1 MSPIIAPWRKH
12 PDHNCPIHLR
22 LTAPRPPN
30 VNDNYERARDHKRKV
45 LADQVKSEGFNIKV
59 QQVGVVIGLRASGMT
74 LEQISASLGYPAPWA
89 GWVIEEAE
97 RRNMLDSLPDP

>member
-12 PDHNCPIHLR
+12 PDHNCPLHLR
-22 LTAPRPPN
+22 VTAPRQPTVDYN
-30 VNDNYERARDHKRKV
+30 NNRHKKKKPV
-45 LADQVKSEGFNIKV
+45 EPEGFAIKV
-59 QQVGVVIGLRASGMT
+59 KQVGIVIALRASGMS

-97 RRNMLDSLPDP
+97 RRGMV

>member
-12 PDHNCPIHLR
+12 PDHNCPLHLR
-22 LTAPRPPN
+22 VTAPRQP
-30 VNDNYERARDHKRKV
+30 VVDNQENRHHKKKKPV
-45 LADQVKSEGFNIKV
+45 EPEGFAIKV
-59 QQVGVVIGLRASGMT
+59 KQVGVVLSLRASGMS

-97 RRNMLDSLPDP
+97 RRNMIDSFQDP